1 MPVSRN
7 ERASSL
13 REPAVLHY
21 ARGYDV
27 RSMPREAAQAFRANM
42 KKF

>member
-1 MPVSRN
+1 MPFSRS
-7 ERASSL
+7 ERVSSL
-13 REPAVLHY
+13 REPRRLHY
-21 ARGYDV
+21 ARTCDL